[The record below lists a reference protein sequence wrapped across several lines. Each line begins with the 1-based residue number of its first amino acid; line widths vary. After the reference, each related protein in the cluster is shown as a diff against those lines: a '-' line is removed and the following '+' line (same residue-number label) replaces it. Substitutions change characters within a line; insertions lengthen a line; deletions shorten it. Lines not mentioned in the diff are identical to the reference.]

1 VLNVIWSTFLILG
14 IVAAAFTGK
23 MDDVTTA
30 VIRGGM
36 DAVQLAITMAG
47 VVATWSGIMRIAE
60 RGGMIEAFTKWL
72 DPLLSFLFP
81 QIPKRHKARQYIA
94 TNFAANFLGLG
105 WAATPAGLLA
115 MKELQ
120 KLNKKK
126 DIASPSMC
134 MFLVINMSSLQ
145 LITVNVIAY
154 RAQYGSANPSE
165 IIGAGI
171 FATVI
176 STLAGVIAV
185 KAIEG
190 WCKRK

>member
-1 VLNVIWSTFLILG
+1 MIWSMFLILG
-14 IVAAAFTGK
+14 IVTAAFTGK
-23 MDDVTTA
+23 MDAVTTA
-30 VIRGGM
+30 VIQGGM

-60 RGGMIEAFTKWL
+60 RGGMIQGLTKHL
-72 DPLLSFLFP
+72 DPVLSFLFP
-81 QIPKRHKARQYIA
+81 EVPKRHKARQYIA

-120 KLNKKK
+120 GLNKGKG
-126 DIASPSMC
+126 IASRSMC

-145 LITVNVIAY
+145 LVTVNIIAY
-154 RAQYGSANPSE
+154 RAQYGSANPSA

-171 FATVI
+171 FATFL
-176 STLAGVIAV
+176 STLAGIVAV
-185 KAIEG
+185 KVAEG
-190 WCKRK
+190 WCKEK